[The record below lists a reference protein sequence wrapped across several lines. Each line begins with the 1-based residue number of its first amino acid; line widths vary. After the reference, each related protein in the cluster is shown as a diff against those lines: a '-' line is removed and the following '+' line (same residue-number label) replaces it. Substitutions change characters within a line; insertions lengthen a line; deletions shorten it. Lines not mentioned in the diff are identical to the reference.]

1 MRVLATEIPVFIC
14 TGRERWSTE
23 KFARELGLTSLQLS
37 DNGAVIV
44 DPMSGWEPVWSASIR
59 RVAATSIIDEL
70 AHRDLAFFANNAD
83 HIFRDLRSAEGHELS
98 IISALDM
105 ESGSADEIINY
116 FRDSE
121 FAEDVQVTKSSLPYN
136 GLWAV
141 DFTPVGVDKGSA
153 LERVSDR
160 LNICLDKIAAVGDSY
175 NDIPMFKKCG
185 LSLSMGE
192 APEQVQE
199 FTDVTVPNQSD
210 EGLIFAIE
218 KIIRPAIEFE

>member
-23 KFARELGLTSLQLS
+23 KFARELGLTSLQIS

-44 DPMSGWEPVWSASIR
+44 DPMSGWELVWSASIR
-59 RVAATSIIDEL
+59 LVAATSIIEEL
-70 AHRDLAFFANNAD
+70 GHRGLGFFANNAD

-105 ESGSADEIINY
+105 ASDSADEIINY

-141 DFTPVGVDKGSA
+141 DFTPAGVDKGSA

-185 LSLSMGE
+185 FSLSMGE

-218 KIIRPAIEFE
+218 EIIRPAIKSD

>member
-1 MRVLATEIPVFIC
+1 MA
-14 TGRERWSTE
+14 
-23 KFARELGLTSLQLS
+23 S
-37 DNGAVIV
+37 D
-44 DPMSGWEPVWSASIR
+44 
-59 RVAATSIIDEL
+59 
-70 AHRDLAFFANNAD
+70 
-83 HIFRDLRSAEGHELS
+83 
-98 IISALDM
+98 
-105 ESGSADEIINY
+105 SADEIINY

-141 DFTPVGVDKGSA
+141 DFTPAGVDKGSA

-185 LSLSMGE
+185 FSLSIGE

-218 KIIRPAIEFE
+218 EIIRPAIKSD

>member
-23 KFARELGLTSLQLS
+23 KFARELGLTSLQIS

-59 RVAATSIIDEL
+59 RVAAMSIIDEL

-105 ESGSADEIINY
+105 VSDSADEIINY

-141 DFTPVGVDKGSA
+141 DFTPAGVDKGSA

-218 KIIRPAIEFE
+218 EIIRPAIKSD